1 MNEND
6 PRAIKP
12 PQKFPVGMAARNII
26 DPAVE
31 AIPFAGIATAAGRAA
46 FPPAEEKDRDRW
58 ASEVTGRVNEHDK
71 VLRPTVTISGTT
83 AALAEWMVST
93 STDGLR
99 EPHVDIEVAAKA
111 LGAGHTLSAVEE
123 AAEELE
129 GFGLVELSRY
139 MGGAILRPRWT
150 LFAALDP
157 HVKGWDV
164 EEDARALAVLA
175 LQMGDGFSAHD
186 MEQRSGLERR
196 RYNPALSRLLT
207 MFDPGLVSQ
216 ELQPDYPASHAH
228 LSGGA
233 RARLRRFISSV

>member
-1 MNEND
+1 MSEND

-12 PQKFPVGMAARNII
+12 PQKSPVGTAARNII
-26 DPAVE
+26 EAAAE

-58 ASEVTGRVNEHDK
+58 AGEVTGRINEHDK
-71 VLRPTVTISGTT
+71 VLRPTVIISGTT
-83 AALAEWMVST
+83 AVLAEWMAST
-93 STDGLR
+93 STDGLY
-99 EPHVDIEVAAKA
+99 EPHVDLEEAATA
-111 LGAGHTLSAVEE
+111 LSAEHTLSAVEE

-175 LQMGDGFSAHD
+175 LEMGDGLSAHD
-186 MEQRSGLERR
+186 LEQRSGLERR
-196 RYNPALSRLLT
+196 RYNPALSKLLT

-233 RARLRRFISSV
+233 RARLRRFINGE